1 MHYKFTII
9 AISVAF
15 ALSSCANMSETQR
28 GTGIGTGVG
37 AATGAGI
44 GAIAG
49 GGKGAAIGALSGAAV
64 GAAGGYLWS
73 NRMEEQK
80 RTMEQATAGSG
91 VQVSQ
96 TADNQLKLDI
106 PSDISFDIGSAEI
119 KPSMRPVLDSFAR
132 SLNTNPGTGVTI
144 IGHTDNT
151 GSDAV
156 NNPLSFNRAASA
168 RNYLVNRSVASNR
181 INIDGRGS
189 REPVFANNTA
199 ANRAR
204 NRRIEIFVAES
215 QSAQPQSVQ
224 PVHPPQSVVER
235 CNRYASQEVTGKTE
249 EVVKGAGI
257 GALGG
262 AALGA
267 AIGAISGGGSGA
279 AKGAGIGAIAGGAG
293 GGLYGLNEN
302 QKNDARYQEAYASC
316 LRQNGF

>member
-1 MHYKFTII
+1 
-9 AISVAF
+9 
-15 ALSSCANMSETQR
+15 MSETQR
-28 GTGIGTGVG
+28 GTGIGAGVG
-37 AATGAGI
+37 AASGAGI

-80 RTMEQATAGSG
+80 RAMEQATAGSG

-96 TADNQLKLDI
+96 TADNRLKLDI
-106 PSDISFDIGSAEI
+106 PSDISFDIGRAEI
-119 KPSMRPVLDSFAR
+119 KPNMRPVLDSFAR
-132 SLNTNPGTGVTI
+132 SLNTNPGTSVTI

-181 INIDGRGS
+181 ISTDGRGS

-215 QSAQPQSVQ
+215 QSAQTGQ
-224 PVHPPQSVVER
+224 PPQAVVER
-235 CNRYASQEVTGKTE
+235 CNSIASQQVTGKTE
-249 EVVKGAGI
+249 EVVKDAGI